1 MLLYPLGV
9 VALCALVLALRR
21 VMAPVPPDRL
31 FRVEAVALL
40 LASRFILRDLFDCG
54 PNLFVAALSWWAF
67 AAWRAG
73 HEGRAAAAL
82 GLATALKWTP
92 ALLIVWF
99 ALKRQWRMAAGS
111 ALATALFTLTPI
123 LVQGPANYARDMRAW
138 AANLAGAAR
147 SADPF
152 SGVLGPDTAGNI
164 ALRPALAR
172 ALAALGLPADVAFV
186 AILAALGTLAALAVW
201 SLRNPAGDRGDPS
214 LASEYAAA
222 ALLALLLSPVAWRS
236 HAVAALAALMV
247 ISRRLT
253 AGGERSPLLL
263 AWLGAW
269 VLAVLALNPTITGWT
284 AQALLDQASVTT
296 WLLAGLLLL
305 VLPGD

>member
-1 MLLYPLGV
+1 
-9 VALCALVLALRR
+9 
-21 VMAPVPPDRL
+21 MAPVPPDRL
-31 FRVEAVALL
+31 FRVEALALL

-67 AAWRAG
+67 VAWRDG

-92 ALLIVWF
+92 ALLVVWF

-123 LVQGPANYARDMRAW
+123 LVQGPAGYARHMKAW
-138 AANLAGAAR
+138 ASNLAGAMR
-147 SADPF
+147 STDPF

-172 ALAALGLPADVAFV
+172 ALAALGVPADVAFV
-186 AILAALGTLAALAVW
+186 SILAALGTLAALAVW
-201 SLRNPAGDRGDPS
+201 SLRHPAGDRGDPS
-214 LASEYAAA
+214 LAPEYAAA

-236 HAVAALAALMV
+236 HAVAALAALTE

-253 AGGERSPLLL
+253 TGGERSPFLV
-263 AWLGAW
+263 AWLTAW
-269 VLAVLALNPTITGWT
+269 VLAVLVLNPTLTGGT
-284 AQALLDQASVTT
+284 LQALIDQASVTT
-296 WLLAGLLLL
+296 WLLVALFFMVIRGEKLS
-305 VLPGD
+305 